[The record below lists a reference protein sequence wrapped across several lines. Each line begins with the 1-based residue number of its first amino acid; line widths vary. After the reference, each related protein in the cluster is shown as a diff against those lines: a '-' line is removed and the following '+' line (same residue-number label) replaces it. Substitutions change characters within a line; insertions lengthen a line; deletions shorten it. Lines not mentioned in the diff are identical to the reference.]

1 MGDKEALFKDIQE
14 IKSDRLFITDSVDNL
29 EEEVKNNCWSI
40 SMKKEIASACE
51 VDEVIEFLRDVKADR
66 REQLKKSEYKVG
78 LIYYLWFDEQAG
90 QLRFNFINSN
100 HDRLPFAA
108 RLAFVDTENEI
119 ISDFLASSMTDG
131 DELKVYK
138 ELIL

>member
-1 MGDKEALFKDIQE
+1 MRDKEELFKDIQE
-14 IKSDRLFITDSVDNL
+14 IKSDRLFITDSIDNL

-40 SMKKEIASACE
+40 SMTREIASACE
-51 VDEVIEFLRDVKADR
+51 VDEVIEFLREVKADR
-66 REQLKKSEYKVG
+66 SEQLKKSEYKVG
-78 LIYYLWFDEQAG
+78 LIYYLWVDKQAG

-100 HDRLPFAA
+100 HDRLPFGA
-108 RLAFVDTENEI
+108 RLAFVDTEHEI
-119 ISDFLASSMTDG
+119 ISDFLTCKLTDG